1 MAGHKATRKK
11 PEGSHGRPG
20 LPFREQRGVR
30 MKKLKRKAYEKHLEP
45 MQLELV
51 AMARWLAH
59 TGKRVLVLLE
69 GRDTSG
75 KGGAIKA
82 ISEHVTSRRCRA
94 VALRS
99 EAHPSELQPLMT
111 ISN

>member
-1 MAGHKATRKK
+1 
-11 PEGSHGRPG
+11 
-20 LPFREQRGVR
+20 

-59 TGKRVLVLLE
+59 TGKRVLVLLA
-69 GRDTSG
+69 GRDTAG

-82 ISEHVTSRRCRA
+82 ISEHVNPRQCHVVPLPKHNDRQPPPCYFHRH
-94 VALRS
+94 VP
-99 EAHPSELQPLMT
+99 HPPPPRQPLLFYPRWPPPPGPD
-111 ISN
+111 